1 LAAPV
6 RHPAAILAELFPL
19 KKAMRSAGQQSARS
33 RSEEETMDM
42 IVTQAQGRVPVTI
55 LHLAG
60 RIDASNYQT
69 VADKAKELYEAG
81 TRDLLLDLSDVS
93 FISSAGIVAL
103 HRTALLF
110 RGEKVEEEEEESG
123 WNAIH
128 AIDRD
133 QAGGAQEHVKLFNPR
148 PDVDH
153 ARPGGLQ
160 TLL

>member
-1 LAAPV
+1 
-6 RHPAAILAELFPL
+6 
-19 KKAMRSAGQQSARS
+19 
-33 RSEEETMDM
+33 
-42 IVTQAQGRVPVTI
+42 
-55 LHLAG
+55 
-60 RIDASNYQT
+60 
-69 VADKAKELYEAG
+69 LYEAG

-110 RGEKVEEEEEESG
+110 RGEKVEEEESG

-133 QAGGAQEHVKLFNPR
+133 QAGGTQEHVKLFNPR

-153 ARPGGLQ
+153 
-160 TLL
+160 TLDLVGFKRYFDFFTDLNAAVSSY

>member
-1 LAAPV
+1 
-6 RHPAAILAELFPL
+6 
-19 KKAMRSAGQQSARS
+19 
-33 RSEEETMDM
+33 MDM

-69 VADKAKELYEAG
+69 VVDKAKELYEAG
-81 TRDLLLDLSDVS
+81 ARDLLLDLSDVS
-93 FISSAGIVAL
+93 FISSAGIVSL

-110 RGEKVEEEEEESG
+110 RGEKVEEEESG

-133 QAGGAQEHVKLFNPR
+133 QTGGTQEHVKLFNPR

-153 ARPGGLQ
+153 
-160 TLL
+160 TLDLVGFKRYFDFFTDLNAAVSSF